1 MKYDLEETIIAA
13 FMNRQPVVIV
23 EGQDDIKFYDN
34 IASLNNIS
42 VDVQNIN
49 VGDNATIIATLPANA
64 TGNVTFTVNNK
75 EYIVAIEKEKKHD

>member
-1 MKYDLEETIIAA
+1 ML
-13 FMNRQPVVIV
+13 IV
-23 EGQDDIKFYDN
+23 GITCYGYKTGNIYIGTKNTFYVLTSKMESD
-34 IASLNNIS
+34 IS

-75 EYIVAIEKEKKHD
+75 EIIYCSY